1 MKTLAAI
8 LVETGKPLVLQE
20 IEIPQLK
27 PGQVLVEIKTSGVCH
42 TQVSEC
48 RGHRG
53 KDAYLPHCLG
63 HEGSGVVLEAGAGVT
78 RVKSGDRVLLS
89 WMKGAGADVPGT
101 VYQSTLG
108 NVNAGGITTFSQHA
122 IVSENRLTV
131 LPSRIAFS
139 EAAILGCAVPTG
151 IGAVMNTAQAKPGQ
165 SAVVF
170 GVGGIGL
177 CAVAGAVIA
186 GLSPVVAV
194 DLKRE
199 KLETARLLGATHG
212 IEANGNDVVAA
223 LKDIVKGGF
232 DIAIEASGRPQAMV
246 QALQAVRNQG
256 GVAVILGNARFGE
269 SLSIDPRE
277 LNNGK
282 QLRGSWG
289 GDNQPER
296 DFPRYFDYLEGGKLN
311 VEPLLSKTYSLT
323 EINQAIDDL
332 ESGKAVR
339 PIIEMSQG

>member
-8 LVETGKPLVLQE
+8 LIETGKPLALEE
-20 IEIPQLK
+20 IEIPKLK
-27 PGQVLVEIKTSGVCH
+27 AGQVLVEIKTSGVCH

-63 HEGSGVVLEAGAGVT
+63 HEGSGVVLETGDGVT

-101 VYQSTLG
+101 VYTSTLG

-122 IVSENRLTV
+122 VVSENRLTV
-131 LPSRIAFS
+131 LPSQIPFR

-151 IGAVMNTAQAKPGQ
+151 IGAVMNTAEAKAGQ

-177 CAVAGAVIA
+177 CAIAGAVIA
-186 GLSPVVAV
+186 GCNPVVAIDV
-194 DLKRE
+194 KRE
-199 KLETARLLGATHG
+199 KLETAKSLGATHG
-212 IEANGNDVVAA
+212 FEVNGNDVVAA
-223 LKDIVKGGF
+223 LKALVKGGF
-232 DIAIEASGRPQAMV
+232 DIAIEASGRPQAMT

-256 GVAVILGNARFGE
+256 GIAVVLGNARFGE

-289 GDNQPER
+289 GDNKPER
-296 DFPRYFDYLEGGKLN
+296 DFPRYFDYLADGKLRI
-311 VEPLLSKTYSLT
+311 EPLLSNSYSLP

-332 ESGKAVR
+332 ESGKTVR
-339 PIIEMSQG
+339 PLIEMSQG